1 MVIRHARFVLLLILS
16 WIYIFIAAGCQSATI
31 EVGRDMSVDLDA
43 IKRVAIIPFENHSR
57 DRLAGEKVTAIFISA
72 MVRITSVDVVDP
84 GETLDA
90 LVAQGAET
98 KKLSPL
104 LIKKIGAKIGAE
116 AMIFGSVEEYA
127 MEKFH
132 NDVLPVVSISAR
144 MVDVNTGKILWVATA
159 SDSGLSRVPII
170 NVGENRTRTA
180 LAAKIVRKLITK
192 VYSQ

>member
-1 MVIRHARFVLLLILS
+1 MINGYARFVMLSIIS
-16 WIYIFIAAGCQSATI
+16 WICLLIAAGCQSATI

-43 IKRVAIIPFENHSR
+43 IKRVAIIPFENHSK
-57 DRLAGEKVTAIFISA
+57 DRLAGDKVTAIFISA
-72 MVRITSVDVVDP
+72 MVRITSVDIVDP

-90 LVAQGAET
+90 LAAQGAET

-104 LIKKIGAKIGAE
+104 LIKRIGAKIGAE
-116 AMIFGSVEEYA
+116 AMIFGSVEEFS

-132 NDVLPVVSISAR
+132 STVLPVVSVSAR
-144 MVDVNTGKILWVATA
+144 MVDVNTGKVLWVATA

-170 NVGENRTRTA
+170 NIGETRTRTA
-180 LAAKIVRKLITK
+180 LAAKVVKKLISK